1 MTKFSQTCS
10 NLILCL
16 CDFWNYINGIYE
28 DGTSLIEVKNA
39 YSKLKAYKS
48 KLILLKA
55 RCQV

>member
-28 DGTSLIEVKNA
+28 DGTSIVEIKKI
-39 YSKLKAYKS
+39 YSKLKDYKS
-48 KLILLKA
+48 KLILLKGK
-55 RCQV
+55 CKE